1 MGETGFESDVL
12 GSRVVEQLFF
22 LLISLVVVVHL
33 LSHVELFATPW
44 TTACQASDPIDC
56 STPGFPVLHHLPEF
70 AQAHVH

>member
-33 LSHVELFATPW
+33 LSHVELFATP
-44 TTACQASDPIDC
+44 
-56 STPGFPVLHHLPEF
+56 
-70 AQAHVH
+70 